1 MASAAG
7 QQFPRNT
14 PASCSCL
21 TYSSSCVQD
30 FKHTLLPIDLDLLLK
45 QQQQKKGAFLQDLF
59 YLKIFT
65 KSCEAMNVCAG

>member
-1 MASAAG
+1 MFDLQFQLCPGFQAYIAAHR
-7 QQFPRNT
+7 PRL
-14 PASCSCL
+14 A
-21 TYSSSCVQD
+21 V
-30 FKHTLLPIDLDLLLK
+30 KKK